1 MTQRLSR
8 LTVCLLVVA
17 VALAFMPLLTQ
28 DFATAKTVKAKKI
41 TLQASAKTITV
52 GATTTVKVK
61 TIKPKNAAK
70 KVTWK
75 ITKGKAYAQLKSAKA
90 ASVKVVAKKPGT
102 VTVQA
107 IAKSNKKVKATVKI
121 KINEAAATIYSN
133 GKFYTVEGEGWAD
146 APKQAMAVS
155 SKGTIL
161 AIGTTKAVNAYKGK
175 KTAVVDVGGKA
186 VYPGFIDSHV
196 HPPGVAMT
204 ELFEIDMYG
213 LNHKDLTL
221 AAIEKFINEHPEM
234 TEYYGDGFNMG
245 FIDVAN
251 DIPKQWL
258 DDICAD
264 KPIVLTSYDGHS
276 RWLNS
281 KALEICNITKDTE
294 ATPGG
299 RIQLTPD
306 GTEPNGI
313 VTDCSPLITL
323 HAEYTDEQWRQGM
336 AHFAHAMNG
345 WGYTSCSTGGNSAL
359 KQAVDMDN
367 EGLLT
372 MRINY
377 SSSLD
382 PADVEGSIAK
392 LEELAAYAES
402 SKNVK
407 VGAMKFFCDGVIEGA
422 TGYLLEPYT
431 EGAGMGEGWTSAP
444 KVTEDVMKEAMKA
457 ITNKGYQIHVH
468 AIGDAAVRQTLN
480 CIEYAEANTT
490 RTDLRPAITHL
501 QLVSDQ
507 DKPRFGQLGVISIF
521 QPYWFL
527 KEPWW
532 YEPVDELVLGPDRAY
547 YEYPAKSL
555 IDNGAVPTASGDY
568 PVSEENNPFLAIE
581 AGVTRNLNS
590 GDYYGVDE
598 ITDIDDPTWLL
609 NPAERL
615 PVSTLIEAYT
625 INGAYQMFEEDT
637 TGSLKAGKQA
647 DFIILDQDPVT
658 VNPLKIDSTKV
669 LETYKGGVKVYDAA
683 AE

>member
-1 MTQRLSR
+1 MSR
-8 LTVCLLVVA
+8 RMSRITICLLVMA
-17 VALAFMPLLTQ
+17 VAIAFMPLLSQ
-28 DFATAKTVKAKKI
+28 DFASAKAVKAKKI
-41 TLQASAKTITV
+41 TLKASSKNAFV
-52 GATTTVKVK
+52 GGSVKVTVKSV
-61 TIKPKNAAK
+61 KPKKAAK

-75 ITKGKAYAQLKSAKA
+75 ITKGADNAVLTAKTA
-90 ASVKVVAKKPGT
+90 ASVQVDATKEGS

-107 IAKSNKKVKATVKI
+107 IAKSNKKAKATVKI
-121 KINEAAATIYSN
+121 TIKEPSATIYKN
-133 GKFYTVEGEGWAD
+133 GKIYTVEGDSWDKEPQA
-146 APKQAMAVS
+146 AMAVGS
-155 SKGTIL
+155 DGSIL
-161 AIGTTKAVNAYKGK
+161 AVGTEEDVASFEGDDTL
-175 KTAVVDVGGKA
+175 VVDLEGKA

-204 ELFEIDMYG
+204 ELFDIDMYG
-213 LNHKDLTL
+213 LNHKDKTL
-221 AAIEKFINEHPEM
+221 DAIKKFIKAHPEM
-234 TEYYGDGFNMG
+234 DQYFGSGFNMG
-245 FIDVAN
+245 FIDPAK

-258 DDICAD
+258 DEICAD

-276 RWLNS
+276 RWMNS
-281 KALEICNITKDTE
+281 KALELCNITKDTE
-294 ATPGG
+294 PTPGG

-313 VTDCSPLITL
+313 VTDCSPLVTL
-323 HAEYTDEQWRQGM
+323 HAEYTDDQYRQGV

-345 WGYTSCSTGGNSAL
+345 WGYTSCSTGGNTAL
-359 KQAVDMDN
+359 KQAVDMDK

-382 PADVEGSIAK
+382 PADVDGSIAL
-392 LEELAAYAES
+392 LEDLAAYTKD
-402 SKNVK
+402 SKNVQ

-431 EGAGMGEGWTSAP
+431 EGAAMGEGWTSAP
-444 KVTEDVMKEAMKA
+444 KVSEEVMKEAMLK

-480 CIEYAEANTT
+480 CIEYATKNTE

-501 QLVSDQ
+501 QLVSEQ
-507 DKPRFGQLGVISIF
+507 DKPRFGELGVISIF

-547 YEYPAKSL
+547 TEYPAKSL
-555 IDNGAVPTASGDY
+555 VENGAVPTASGDY

-590 GDYYGVDE
+590 GEYYGVDE

-615 PVSTLIEAYT
+615 PIKTLIEAYS
-625 INGAYQMFEEDT
+625 INGAYQMFKEDT
-637 TGSLKAGKQA
+637 IGSLKAGKRA
-647 DFIILDQDPVT
+647 DFIILDQDPIT
-658 VNPLKIDSTKV
+658 VDPLRIDSTKV
-669 LETYKGGVKVYDAA
+669 LKTFKDGKKVYDCAY
-683 AE
+683 